1 MYYYPIEVVLMV
13 KERRFIMNRQST
25 AMKRLYEELKRIFRG
40 YTKITSSIC
49 KRLKELNFT
58 LVIGRKHCKVY
69 YQNNFEHSVTIAKT
83 PSDWRAGMN
92 AASGLMALTAYN
104 VDVVAA

>member
-1 MYYYPIEVVLMV
+1 
-13 KERRFIMNRQST
+13 MNRQST

-83 PSDWRAGMN
+83 PSDWQSAP
-92 AASGLMALTAYN
+92 SGVGRIGSLP
-104 VDVVAA
+104 